1 MAFAK
6 KIQTNTYV
14 INLWDLEST
23 TGRILLQILHLQTG
37 GCNPRR
43 LFNALVKAQKHLPQ
57 ALFIIV
63 SSSHYRNT
71 LLAHSQVIPC
81 SSKPLTLRFKVD
93 YVAGLS
99 LLCLR

>member
-1 MAFAK
+1 MEFAK

-23 TGRILLQILHLQTG
+23 TGRILLQTG
-37 GCNPRR
+37 GCNPPR
-43 LFNALVKAQKHLPQ
+43 LFNTLVKAQKHLPQ

-81 SSKPLTLRFKVD
+81 SSNLLLWDLR
-93 YVAGLS
+93 
-99 LLCLR
+99 